1 MGESLQNFLFFF
13 LGHCKESFIFN
24 LPPENLYFHWLVQN
38 LALISHWPTLIR
50 ANVLPRRIFHFSI
63 LPKWVGQ
70 WAASGPEIPPP
81 LFPQGAKLA
90 YGARWPVVIV
100 RALASLRSIRDC
112 DSTLCVYADRC
123 VLDLTGSVN
132 CVDPTVAGHS
142 CASVF
147 YYVTRLGHLH
157 LTFSRSFQS

>member
-1 MGESLQNFLFFF
+1 MAEENSKKIIHLLCHSCQDRHNVACSRGRLPNNRIHCIRHVLSCDIVYFSNTSLHLTMGESLQNFLFFF

-38 LALISHWPTLIR
+38 IALLSHWPTLIR

-90 YGARWPVVIV
+90 YGAR
-100 RALASLRSIRDC
+100 
-112 DSTLCVYADRC
+112 
-123 VLDLTGSVN
+123 
-132 CVDPTVAGHS
+132 
-142 CASVF
+142 
-147 YYVTRLGHLH
+147 
-157 LTFSRSFQS
+157 